1 MNDAAL
7 ILEIKRLRAEA
18 AEQRAEV
25 RELREDLQFLMRA
38 LLTASDKRNALRFLP
53 LIADVIGER
62 PFTAPQV
69 LAAALNDRTP
79 AGQALRELVREFV
92 TDDGGLRTFGKLL
105 SRIEGAPLAGCRLI
119 SAGEGR
125 DGRRW
130 RVVRVSG
137 A

>member
-7 ILEIKRLRAEA
+7 ILEIKALRAEVQA
-18 AEQRAEV
+18 
-25 RELREDLQFLMRA
+25 LREDQRFLMRA

-53 LIADVIGER
+53 LIADVIEDR

-79 AGQALRELVREFV
+79 SGQALREVIAEFA
-92 TDDGGLRTFGKLL
+92 TSDGGLRAFGRLL
-105 SRIEGAPLAGCRLI
+105 KRIEGVPLAGCRLI
-119 SAGEGR
+119 GDGEGR

-137 A
+137 D